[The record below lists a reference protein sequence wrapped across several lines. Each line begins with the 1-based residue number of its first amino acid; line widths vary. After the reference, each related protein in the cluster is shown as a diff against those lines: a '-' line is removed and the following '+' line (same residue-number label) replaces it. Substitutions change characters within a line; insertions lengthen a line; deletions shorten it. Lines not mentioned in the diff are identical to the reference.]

1 MNFIIDSPFYPD
13 MGMMTE
19 AEEAFD
25 AQQYP
30 MTTEELIEAAGD
42 LTLELPNG
50 TETLAEAL
58 SRSAPETFESAEEA
72 RLTAYAGVSGKAIGR
87 KGYSDRDPVCMGEDG
102 PEQVS
107 F

>member
-1 MNFIIDSPFYPD
+1 MGNSPLYPD

-30 MTTEELIEAAGD
+30 MTTEELIEVTGD

-50 TETLAEAL
+50 TETLADAL
-58 SRSAPETFESAEEA
+58 SRSAPETFQSAEDA

-87 KGYSDRDPVCMGEDG
+87 KGYSDRDPVCMGESG
-102 PEQVS
+102 PDQVS

>member
-1 MNFIIDSPFYPD
+1 MRMLTD
-13 MGMMTE
+13 

-25 AQQYP
+25 AQEYP
-30 MTTEELIEAAGD
+30 MTTEELIEAEGD
-42 LTLELPNG
+42 IRLELPNG
-50 TETLAEAL
+50 TETLADAL
-58 SRSAPETFESAEEA
+58 SRSAPETFESAEDA

-87 KGYSDRDPVCMGEDG
+87 KFYSDRDPVCMGEDG

>member
-1 MNFIIDSPFYPD
+1 MRMLTD
-13 MGMMTE
+13 

-25 AQQYP
+25 AQEYP
-30 MTTEELIEAAGD
+30 MTSEELIEAEGNI
-42 LTLELPNG
+42 TLQLPNG
-50 TETLAEAL
+50 TEKLADAL

-72 RLTAYAGVSGKAIGR
+72 RLTAYAGVSNKAIGR

-102 PEQVS
+102 PDEVS

>member
-1 MNFIIDSPFYPD
+1 MLTD
-13 MGMMTE
+13 
-19 AEEAFD
+19 AEEAFE

-30 MTTEELIEAAGD
+30 ITTEELIEAEGD
-42 LTLELPNG
+42 ITLELPNG
-50 TETLAEAL
+50 TEPLADAL
-58 SRSAPETFESAEEA
+58 RRSGPETFETAEEA

-102 PEQVS
+102 PEEVS

>member
-1 MNFIIDSPFYPD
+1 MRMLTN
-13 MGMMTE
+13 

-30 MTTEELIEAAGD
+30 ITTEELIEAEGD
-42 LTLELPNG
+42 ITLELPNG
-50 TETLAEAL
+50 TETLADAL
-58 SRSAPETFESAEEA
+58 ERSGPETFETAEDA

-102 PEQVS
+102 PDDVS

>member
-1 MNFIIDSPFYPD
+1 
-13 MGMMTE
+13 MTMWTD
-19 AEEAFD
+19 AEEAFN

-30 MTTEELIEAAGD
+30 ITTEELIEAEGD

-50 TETLAEAL
+50 TEKLADVL
-58 SRSAPETFESAEEA
+58 SRSAPETFESAEDA
-72 RLTAYAGVSGKAIGR
+72 RLTALAGVSGKAIGR

-102 PEQVS
+102 PEEVS

>member
-1 MNFIIDSPFYPD
+1 MLTN
-13 MGMMTE
+13 

-25 AQQYP
+25 AHEYP
-30 MTTEELIEAAGD
+30 ITSEELIEAEGD
-42 LTLELPNG
+42 MTLELPNG
-50 TETLAEAL
+50 TETLGDAL

-102 PEQVS
+102 PDEMS

>member
-1 MNFIIDSPFYPD
+1 MR
-13 MGMMTE
+13 MLKG
-19 AEEAFD
+19 AEQAFE

-42 LTLELPNG
+42 TTLELPNG
-50 TETLAEAL
+50 TETLEDAL
-58 SRSAPETFESAEEA
+58 SRSAPETFESAEDA
-72 RLTAYAGVSGKAIGR
+72 RLTAYAGLSGKAIGR

-102 PEQVS
+102 PDQVS

>member
-1 MNFIIDSPFYPD
+1 
-13 MGMMTE
+13 MTMWTA

-30 MTTEELIEAAGD
+30 ITSEELIEAEGD

-50 TETLAEAL
+50 TETLADAL
-58 SRSAPETFESAEEA
+58 NRSAPETFETAEDA
-72 RLTAYAGVSGKAIGR
+72 RLTAYACVSGKAIGR

-102 PEQVS
+102 PEEVS

>member
-1 MNFIIDSPFYPD
+1 MR
-13 MGMMTE
+13 MMTP

-25 AQQYP
+25 ELEYP
-30 MTTEELIEAAGD
+30 LTTEELIDAEGD
-42 LTLELPNG
+42 RTLELPNG
-50 TETLAEAL
+50 TETLADAL
-58 SRSAPETFESAEEA
+58 SRSAPETFETAEDA

-102 PEQVS
+102 PEEVS